1 MINSCRSSDYE
12 LSGKIKFVQPS
23 IEVVS
28 YLIIRVGSSTSLP
41 FYRDER
47 SSFNWPIRHPTT
59 NLIINVERETYR
71 GWLLHANDSHFNA
84 YCSPQTFQGD
94 ILLERAR
101 IRYYYYYCCY
111 IEGKIN
117 INGEEMYEGSRRTF
131 SEVAL
136 MPI

>member
-1 MINSCRSSDYE
+1 MINSSLR

-23 IEVVS
+23 IGVVS
-28 YLIIRVGSSTSLP
+28 YLVIRVGSLTSLP

-94 ILLERAR
+94 ILRQYSKELEFVIIIIIVVTSKEKLIPTAKKCTRDR
-101 IRYYYYYCCY
+101 DERFR
-111 IEGKIN
+111 K
-117 INGEEMYEGSRRTF
+117 SR
-131 SEVAL
+131 
-136 MPI
+136 

>member
-23 IEVVS
+23 IGVVS

-94 ILLERAR
+94 ILRQYSKELEFVIIIIIVVTSKEKLIPTAKKCTRDR
-101 IRYYYYYCCY
+101 DERFR
-111 IEGKIN
+111 K
-117 INGEEMYEGSRRTF
+117 SR
-131 SEVAL
+131 
-136 MPI
+136 